1 MIYYMDTH
9 VVAWLYEGKLGS
21 FSKQLLDLIGKNK
34 ILLSPM
40 VVLELTYLHEIGRVQ
55 GASQQVID
63 SLNQSIGLTI
73 CDLPF
78 SQVIQSAMVQTWTRD
93 PFDRIIVGQAA
104 VNQSPLITKDVL
116 IRTHYVH
123 VVWDSES

>member
-1 MIYYMDTH
+1 MKIYLDTH
-9 VVAWLYEGKLGS
+9 IILWLYEGKMNIFPNKVL
-21 FSKQLLDLIGKNK
+21 QVMANGKLF
-34 ILLSPM
+34 ISPLVM
-40 VVLELTYLHEIGRVQ
+40 LELAYLYEIRRINTPSHQIV
-55 GASQQVID
+55 ST
-63 SLNQSIGLTI
+63 LNQEIGLTI

-123 VVWDSES
+123 AVWESES